1 MAMNAPTDEIR
12 LSKFLS
18 YILRHAPEAA
28 GLSQDRGG
36 WAEVAQ
42 VLEAARGKG
51 FDVDEARLGAA
62 VANNEKK
69 RFTLSEDGARIRA
82 AQGHSTAQVEIAFAP
97 MAPPALLYHGT
108 AETNLASVLRSGLEP
123 RKRHY
128 VHLWPNAATAVQVG
142 RRHGKPVVLRVDSG
156 AMQAAGLIFHRAD
169 NGVWLTRSVPP
180 EFLSR

>member
-1 MAMNAPTDEIR
+1 MKAPRDAIR

-18 YILRHAPEAA
+18 YVLRHSPEAA
-28 GLSQDRGG
+28 GISLDREG

-42 VLEAARGKG
+42 VLEAARRKG
-51 FDVDEARLGAA
+51 FEVDEARLGAV
-62 VANNEKK
+62 VANSDKK

-82 AQGHSTAQVEIAFAP
+82 AQGHSTPQVEIAFAP

-108 AETNLASVLRSGLEP
+108 AETNLPSILSSGLEP

-128 VHLWPNAATAVQVG
+128 VHLSPDAATAVQVG
-142 RRHGKPVVLRVDSG
+142 RRHGKPMVLRVDSG
-156 AMQAAGLIFHRAD
+156 AMHAAGHIFYRAD

-180 EFLSR
+180 EFISEP